1 MGVAGVQMVCVFL
14 GILGLVAGIVCCAV
28 PKWKESSFSG
38 QNIVTAQVTQDGLWM
53 SCVVQST
60 GQQQCKSYDSL
71 LILSADLQAARAM
84 TIISCLLSCLSVLL
98 LLAGARFTTCMR
110 NEAAKP
116 RATLAAGVGLILAG
130 VLLLIPV
137 SWSAHNVIRAFR
149 NPLNPQKKELGACI
163 FVGWAGS
170 LLLLLAGGL
179 LCCFSRPGAGGGSPN
194 GNAKYYSNGASAP
207 APAKDYV

>member
-1 MGVAGVQMVCVFL
+1 MGVAGVQIVCVGL
-14 GILGLVAGIVCCAV
+14 GVLGLVAGIVCCVV
-28 PKWKESSFSG
+28 PKWKESSFTG

-60 GQQQCKSYDSL
+60 GQQQCKTYDSL

-84 TIISCLLSCLSVLL
+84 TIISCMLSVLSVL
-98 LLAGARFTTCMR
+98 TLFAGANFTTCVQ

-116 RATLAAGVGLILAG
+116 KLTLVAGIGLILAG
-130 VLLLIPV
+130 VLLIIPV

-170 LLLLLAGGL
+170 VLLLLGGGL
-179 LCCFSRPGAGGGSPN
+179 LCCFSRVKGGSA

-207 APAKDYV
+207 NKNYV